1 MAILRNHDVFI
12 KARADIQTKTTSGGL
27 ISILATVTAFI
38 LLLGQI
44 YVYIF
49 PQSIHTL
56 HLSESTQFPMYALLD
71 EQDPFQKRVYDIKG
85 KIPLYFKITF
95 LHMSCIDID
104 VKFNSQ
110 EIKGTDFSNH
120 NIKPGS
126 SSSSGY
132 GFSSGGGGGNKKT
145 NNNKSPAAASYSG
158 RTTKP
163 TIQKYKPKSI
173 ERRIIFGSEH
183 TSEANLH
190 TGKGCTLVGN
200 MRVPIVAGSLSLT
213 LSRQAWSD
221 ALNYFMSR
229 SRLNELQREND
240 PRKNDY
246 NMTHYIH
253 EIRFGRKAGGIG
265 FGFGFGLDTASSGF
279 VDPPLKNKLN
289 KIENEMNGIALEQIQ
304 IKLIPTI
311 HSNPGIIATLFGQGS
326 RPYYQ
331 MSVVDHTIQPE
342 TMVNSGSSGGGS
354 QPGIGLSYDV
364 TPLAVHINED
374 FGDNGGF
381 FNFLSTLIGIVG
393 GCFVTIS
400 LFAGCAIQS
409 IQTVAKK
416 MD

>member
-1 MAILRNHDVFI
+1 MAVLRNHDVFI
-12 KARADIQTKTTSGGL
+12 KARADIQTKTSSGGL
-27 ISILATVTAFI
+27 ISLIASITAFI

-56 HLSESTQFPMYALLD
+56 HLSESIQFPMYAIVD
-71 EQDPFQKRVYDIKG
+71 DQDPFSKRLYDIKG
-85 KIPLYFKITF
+85 KLPLYFKITF
-95 LHMSCIDID
+95 LHVSCKDLD

-110 EIKGTDFSNH
+110 EIEGTDLSGH
-120 NIKPGS
+120 KIKS
-126 SSSSGY
+126 STS
-132 GFSSGGGGGNKKT
+132 GFSGHSKKK
-145 NNNKSPAAASYSG
+145 NNKSPAHTG
-158 RTTKP
+158 RTKP

-183 TSEANLH
+183 TPEAHIH
-190 TGKGCTLVGN
+190 TGKGCTIVGN

-229 SRLNELQREND
+229 SRLNNGSEQRDND

-253 EIRFGRKAGGIG
+253 DIRFGRKGSIG
-265 FGFGFGLDTASSGF
+265 VDTTSSGGF
-279 VDPPLKNKLN
+279 VDPPLTNKLN

-311 HSNPGIIATLFGQGS
+311 HRNPGIVATLFGQGS
-326 RPYYQ
+326 RPFYQ
-331 MSVVDHTIQPE
+331 MSVVNHIIQPE
-342 TMVNSGSSGGGS
+342 TMVNSGGSSS

-381 FNFLSTLIGIVG
+381 FNFLSTMIGIVG

-409 IQTVAKK
+409 INSVAKK

>member
-71 EQDPFQKRVYDIKG
+71 EQDPFQKRIYDIKG

-126 SSSSGY
+126 SSSGY

-145 NNNKSPAAASYSG
+145 NNKSPAAYSG
-158 RTTKP
+158 RTKP

-213 LSRQAWSD
+213 LSREAWSD

-229 SRLNELQREND
+229 SRLNPLERDND
-240 PRKNDY
+240 PRKNNY

-253 EIRFGRKAGGIG
+253 EIRFGRKSGGII
-265 FGFGFGLDTASSGF
+265 GLDTSTSGGF
-279 VDPPLKNKLN
+279 VDPPLSNKLN
-289 KIENEMNGIALEQIQ
+289 LIENDMNGIALEQIQ

-311 HSNPGIIATLFGQGS
+311 HRNPGIFATIFGQGS
-326 RPYYQ
+326 RPFYQ
-331 MSVVDHTIQPE
+331 MSVVNHIIQPE
-342 TMVNSGSSGGGS
+342 TMVNSGGAGS

-381 FNFLSTLIGIVG
+381 FNFLSTMIGIVG

-409 IQTVAKK
+409 INSVAKK